1 MMAKF
6 QPQAVKLHYHG
17 ETFDTKQEIHEISD
31 AWLIGPDII
40 GLCLDDDELEFYKTD
55 QLDKQDD
62 GYHLYEDNH
71 PQFFTIRDPRF
82 DADLRKID
90 VSELANMSFTDFVR
104 IGFKLGRSSYESY

>member
-1 MMAKF
+1 MDIF

-31 AWLIGPDII
+31 AWLIAADVI
-40 GLCLDDDELEFYKTD
+40 GTCS
-55 QLDKQDD
+55 DD
-62 GYHLYEDNH
+62 GLVFYDTDRLEKGATD
-71 PQFFTIRDPRF
+71 TIFMKTTILGFYGRHVKV